1 MTKRELIL
9 DVSSKLGGYTQSDVA
24 NVIQAT
30 FETIIEQLVDGNRLE
45 VRNFG
50 VFDIKVRDARIG
62 RNPKTGDSVSVAR
75 KCIPIFKPGK
85 ALRDRVET
93 TDSSPKPGR

>member
-9 DVSSKLGGYTQSDVA
+9 DVSSRLNGHTQSDVA

-30 FETIIEQLVDGNRLE
+30 FETIVEQLVDGNRLE

-62 RNPKTGDSVSVAR
+62 RNPKTGDSVSVAK

-85 ALRDRVET
+85 ALRNMVEM
-93 TDSSPKPGR
+93 SNSFPKTGR